1 MSKKSVKVRQRSR
14 RSYTQEFEEETVPR
28 LMTGPGND
36 STFSVVVSSL
46 ELLISAVV
54 ECVGNDAC
62 VNIRAS
68 GAGSR

>member
-1 MSKKSVKVRQRSR
+1 
-14 RSYTQEFEEETVPR
+14 
-28 LMTGPGND
+28 MTGPGNE

-46 ELLISAVV
+46 DLLIWAVV

-68 GAGSR
+68 GAGGRQLRELCGPAVLYS